1 MTRRVIQG
9 RMQGEY
15 ASRRYRCWRTVAAPP
30 NPPGQLNFQHT
41 LALVRQQ
48 LFYLPQQRV
57 LANPRDAQH
66 GAVPME
72 TVKMPIEKKGYTR
85 PDCDGGKHAVAI
97 LEPAIQN
104 INGLPRQTVD
114 QDTCRIQAGLRTEP
128 G

>member
-1 MTRRVIQG
+1 MTRRVIHR

-15 ASRRYRCWRTVAAPP
+15 ASRRYRCRRTVAAPP
-30 NPPGQLNFQHT
+30 SPPGQLNFQHT
-41 LALVRQQ
+41 LALVRQH
-48 LFYLPQQRV
+48 LLDFPQQRV
-57 LANPRDAQH
+57 LAKPRHAKR

-85 PDCDGGKHAVAI
+85 PDCDGGEHAVAI
-97 LEPAIQN
+97 LEPAIQD

-114 QDTCRIQAGLRTEP
+114 QDTCRIQARLRTEP